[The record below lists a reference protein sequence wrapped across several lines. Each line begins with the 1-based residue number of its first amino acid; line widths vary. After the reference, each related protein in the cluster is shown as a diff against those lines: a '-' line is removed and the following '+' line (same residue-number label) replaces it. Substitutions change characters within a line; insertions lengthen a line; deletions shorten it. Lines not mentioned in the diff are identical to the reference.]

1 MRHLITNACVLT
13 VNASDEVFSPG
24 YVLIEGERIAAVGPM
39 SACPHGA
46 FDLTTD
52 AEGGFIAPGLINLH
66 EHDYMHMMKGIAE
79 GLLLEP
85 WSRQVS
91 SRSRE
96 AMEGADFVAA
106 MRIGALEMLRTGTT
120 TALLHPARASLEL
133 DVDGPLPPNSD
144 LGLRQVH
151 GIAYQIRTPV
161 LADHPFGPAE
171 AAENLALLAERFS
184 RGPGQMNLA
193 ATMIECNAHHTA
205 AGRSSDELV
214 ISGHKAASD
223 LGLRIASHVSGGT
236 LSMAMGF
243 LKYKRVTGRS
253 DVEYLDRLGVLDDS
267 WLLIHGIHFTDQD
280 IAIVRDRGASVVYTP
295 TSEAIRAGGIGPWVQ
310 MLGEGIV
317 CALGT
322 DGPAVD
328 YSMDMVEQMKAVV
341 LFQNLRHRSPTALS
355 PREALRMG
363 TINGARA
370 LGIESW
376 LGSIEPGKR
385 ADLVLYRRERS
396 SQRLATDPIAAFVMA
411 SNGTDARLVLVNGRP
426 AYDDGRFTAGIDP
439 ALIVAEARERADAI
453 NTRSGLISRAEPVWP
468 QNAA

>member
-1 MRHLITNACVLT
+1 MRHLIKNACVLT
-13 VNASDEVFSPG
+13 VDARDSIFDPG
-24 YVLIEGERIAAVGPM
+24 FVLVEDERIVAVGPM
-39 SACPHGA
+39 QVCPQGDFA
-46 FDLTTD
+46 RETN
-52 AEGGFIAPGLINLH
+52 AEGGFVAPGLINLH
-66 EHDYMHMMKGIAE
+66 EHDYMHLMKGIAE

-96 AMEGADFVAA
+96 AMVGGDVVAA

-120 TALLHPARASLEL
+120 TALLHPARASLEQ
-133 DVDGPLPPNSD
+133 DVDAGMPPNSD

-171 AAENLALLAERFS
+171 AIADMGKMAERFS
-184 RGPGQMNLA
+184 RGGGQMNLA
-193 ATMIECNAHHTA
+193 AVMIECNAHHTA

-214 ISGHKAASD
+214 LTGHAAARE

-236 LSMAMGF
+236 LSMSMGF

-253 DVEYLDRLGVLDDS
+253 DVEYLERLGVLDES
-267 WLLIHGIHFTDQD
+267 WLLIHGIHFTDTD
-280 IAIVRDRGASVVYTP
+280 IALVRDRGASVVYTP
-295 TSEAIRAGGIGPWVQ
+295 TSESIRAGGIGPWVQ
-310 MLGEGIV
+310 IRDEGII

-341 LFQNLRHRSPTALS
+341 LFQNLRHRTASAFS
-355 PREALRMG
+355 PREALRMA

-370 LGIESW
+370 LGYEGW
-376 LGSIEPGKR
+376 LGSLEPGKR
-385 ADLVLYRRERS
+385 ADLAIYRRSRPGQLLGE
-396 SQRLATDPIAAFVMA
+396 DAAAGLVMA
-411 SNGTDARLVLVNGRP
+411 SHGTDARLVMVNGAIR
-426 AYDDGRFTAGIDP
+426 YEDGRFGPGIDP
-439 ALIVAEARERADAI
+439 GAIVAEARDRAVALHQ
-453 NTRSGLISRAEPVWP
+453 RSGLAERARPIWP
-468 QNAA
+468 GAAS